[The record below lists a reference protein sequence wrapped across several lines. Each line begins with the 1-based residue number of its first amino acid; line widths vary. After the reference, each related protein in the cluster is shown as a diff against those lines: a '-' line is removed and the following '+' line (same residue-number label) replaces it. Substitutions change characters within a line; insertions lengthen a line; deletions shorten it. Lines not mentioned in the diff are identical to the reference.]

1 MQKHGHLESQWDSIK
16 KLNSLIWSFQ
26 GFANKVTTCCCVCTK
41 LSSELKYIHTIKE
54 SGMFLVTLKVN
65 NDCDADRDS
74 YDAMVLLTG
83 RYDFEEIK
91 SPRISF

>member
-1 MQKHGHLESQWDSIK
+1 MCI
-16 KLNSLIWSFQ
+16 
-26 GFANKVTTCCCVCTK
+26 TMM
-41 LSSELKYIHTIKE
+41 SSKLKYIHTIKE
-54 SGMFLVTLKVN
+54 KGMFLVTLKVN

-91 SPRISF
+91 KPGF

>member
-1 MQKHGHLESQWDSIK
+1 MDLWNLSGTQSKSYILLFGLSK
-16 KLNSLIWSFQ
+16 SLQIRWQ
-26 GFANKVTTCCCVCTK
+26 HDVVYTK
-41 LSSELKYIHTIKE
+41 LSSKLKYIHTIKE

-91 SPRISF
+91 NPGF

>member
-1 MQKHGHLESQWDSIK
+1 M
-16 KLNSLIWSFQ
+16 
-26 GFANKVTTCCCVCTK
+26 
-41 LSSELKYIHTIKE
+41 SSKLKYIHTIKE

-91 SPRISF
+91 KPGF